1 MINASSITYNDTTGT
16 DKLTIKG
23 GSTLE
28 YRDKNNFPLFNV
40 TSLPNTGFTINT
52 HLLMNNW
59 DIGGARNIGAANDIG
74 GGNDIIAANK
84 LKGKYF
90 GDNRYINFYR

>member
-1 MINASSITYNDTTGT
+1 MTSITYNDTSGT

-40 TSLPNTGFTINT
+40 SSLANTGFTINT

-59 DIGGARNIGAANDIG
+59 DIGGARSIGAANDIG
-74 GGNDIIAANK
+74 ACNGIVAANK
-84 LKGKYF
+84 LKGKYSEKT
-90 GDNRYINFYR
+90 